1 MAVAICN
8 LCFALRLG
16 GATTELMQLKL
27 VGLHYF
33 HLGGAAADLLQLL
46 VGLYFS

>member
-16 GATTELMQLKL
+16 GPTTVQFKL
-27 VGLHYF
+27 VGVYYF
-33 HLGGAAADLLQLL
+33 HLGGPAADLLQLL
-46 VGLYFS
+46 IGLYIS